1 MLTIVWF
8 FGCAG
13 NNFLREVKPIL
24 VISISQ
30 ELISWF
36 LVRIKRD
43 FEFKLSE
50 WKNKYDWEIR
60 FR

>member
-36 LVRIKRD
+36 LVRIK
-43 FEFKLSE
+43 EISNLSLVNE
-50 WKNKYDWEIR
+50 KINMIER
-60 FR
+60 